1 MHDNLVSHNAV
12 RATSYTGEPAQETA
26 RQPVTKYAF
35 GSAFT
40 PKPHP
45 RPASN
50 LSPTSTLAPQ
60 KSRRKS
66 DVTQPVSKQ
75 PSVLARAE
83 DAGQQGAG
91 QEGVGGNAP
100 DAVDATLATST
111 AWAEE
116 HGLQLIGGR
125 HTDLLRARRR

>member
-1 MHDNLVSHNAV
+1 MHDNLVSRNAV
-12 RATSYTGEPAQETA
+12 RGTSYTGEPAQDTA
-26 RQPVTKYAF
+26 RQPVTKHAF
-35 GSAFT
+35 GSAFK
-40 PKPHP
+40 PNPHP

-66 DVTQPVSKQ
+66 DVNQHVGKQ

-91 QEGVGGNAP
+91 QEGAGADAP
-100 DAVDATLATST
+100 DAVDDTLATSP

>member
-1 MHDNLVSHNAV
+1 MRNALVSYCAA
-12 RATSYTGEPAQETA
+12 RAISYTGEPAQETA
-26 RQPVTKYAF
+26 RQPVTKHAF

-50 LSPTSTLAPQ
+50 LSPISTLAPQ

-66 DVTQPVSKQ
+66 DVNQPVGKQ
-75 PSVLARAE
+75 PSGLARAE
-83 DAGQQGAG
+83 GAGEAEG
-91 QEGVGGNAP
+91 QEGAGADGA
-100 DAVDATLATST
+100 DAVNDRLATSP